1 MMACTARVLV
11 YASGGA
17 ERSDIAPTLVANGF
31 DARFITPGA
40 PANDQFGTDE
50 ADLVIIDCLDFKA
63 DEENAAVDLTLSLKN
78 VLRARS
84 VPVIVIDSADD
95 SERQVRILAAGADE
109 YIARPFLECQLLGR
123 LGCHLRL
130 GTMREELVRRAA
142 TAKKYGVNQ
151 ALVAPPEE
159 FDGIMQ
165 LLVVGGR
172 GDSFSVL
179 EATMGADTD
188 LTFAWS
194 SQTALDYLSR
204 RPFDAVLIDMES
216 HDGEALRLCSEIRAH
231 PSLST
236 LPVLV
241 FGDRVGFIDPS
252 EPFRVGA
259 DDVLFR
265 PLGDGEL
272 RTRIRALVTHQRYRS
287 SLHQIYSEA
296 RHLITSDSLTGLY
309 SHGYLL
315 EHLGDEI
322 AYAREHDRN
331 LTVGFLDIH
340 HMAEVNHQFGYATG
354 DRILRQIGSLISRLV
369 RGEDLPARYAGEE
382 FCVVLPDT
390 DGRAGGLVVS
400 RLVNVTNFTEF
411 TGSNDQPCSV
421 RIKGSSVQM
430 APGDTAEGM
439 IRRAKALLQ
448 DEQKTIP

>member
-1 MMACTARVLV
+1 MACTARVLV
-11 YASGGA
+11 YAAGGA

-31 DARFITPGA
+31 DARFVIPGT
-40 PANDQFGTDE
+40 PANDPFGADD
-50 ADLVIIDCLDFKA
+50 ADLVIIDCQDLKSD
-63 DEENAAVDLTLSLKN
+63 DENAAVDLTHSIKSADR
-78 VLRARS
+78 VRP

-95 SERQVRILAAGADE
+95 STRQVKILSAGADE

-142 TAKKYGVNQ
+142 TAKKYGLDQ
-151 ALVAPPEE
+151 ATIAPPE
-159 FDGIMQ
+159 DYVGIIQ

-172 GDSFSVL
+172 GASFSAL
-179 EATMGADTD
+179 EATMGVDTD

-204 RPFDAVLIDMES
+204 RLFDAVLIDMES
-216 HDGEALRLCSEIRAH
+216 HDGEALRLCSDIRAH

-236 LPVLV
+236 LPILI
-241 FGDRVGFIDPS
+241 FGDRVGFTDPS

-287 SLHQIYSEA
+287 SLHRVYSEA

-331 LTVGFLDIH
+331 LALGFLDIH
-340 HMAEVNHQFGYATG
+340 RMAEINRRFGYATG
-354 DRILRQIGSLISRLV
+354 DRILRQIGSLIGRLV
-369 RGEDLPARYAGEE
+369 RGEDLPARYSGEE
-382 FCVVLPDT
+382 FCIVLPDT
-390 DGRAGGLVVS
+390 GGRAAGLVVS
-400 RLVNVTNFTEF
+400 RLVNVVNFTEF
-411 TGSNDQPCSV
+411 SGANDQSCALQL
-421 RIKGSSVQM
+421 KGSAVQLM
-430 APGDTAEGM
+430 PGDTPESLVE
-439 IRRAKALLQ
+439 RAKALLVEPQ
-448 DEQKTIP
+448 RAAE